1 MRYIGIDYSGA
12 TTPTQ
17 SLPGLQ
23 VYTAVDDEIPASWPP
38 PASPRKY
45 WTRRGLAEGLAKP
58 LVDGK
63 PTLVGIDHGFSF
75 PAAYFERHGVPKIW
89 DAFLDDFCAHWP
101 TAEEHTYLDFVLSG
115 ALGNAA
121 ARMGHRRW
129 KRITERRA
137 KGAKSVF
144 HFNVQGQ
151 VAASTHTG
159 IPWLRFLRRELGGKL
174 HFWPF
179 DGWIPPDAST
189 VIAEVFPSLWRSD
202 YPAEN
207 RNAHEHD
214 AYVICRWLQDRHRRG
229 EMSQHFRPSLTQEE
243 EVTAGFE
250 GWILGVGSTPS
261 MTIASDGR
269 MRSNRIS
276 TKRPKADLPQSAR
289 AVLNAMIEEAT
300 VDCYNESEQATA
312 FFTVIE
318 QKLAL
323 PFETTVLGIPVT
335 VEQIQQG
342 PGDHIV
348 AICSRGRARQAVPIV
363 DMPLPSPTPV
373 GAEWIN
379 AYRYWLDHGGML

>member
-23 VYTAVDDEIPASWPP
+23 VFVAVDDASPVCLPP
-38 PASPRKY
+38 PPSPRKY
-45 WTRRGLAEGLAKP
+45 WTRRGLAEGLAKL

-75 PAAYFERHGVPKIW
+75 PAAYFERHGIPKIW

-101 TAEEHTYLDFVLSG
+101 TAEDHTYVDFILSG

-121 ARMGHRRW
+121 ARMGDRRW
-129 KRITERRA
+129 KRVTERRA

-179 DGWIPPDAST
+179 DGWNPPDGST

-202 YPAEN
+202 YPAET

-214 AYVICRWLQDRHRRG
+214 AYVVCRWLQDRHRRG
-229 EMSQHFRPSLTQEE
+229 EMNLYFQPSLTQEE
-243 EVTAGFE
+243 KETAGFE

-261 MTIASDGR
+261 STIASNGR
-269 MRSNRIS
+269 IPFNRNS
-276 TKRPKADLPQSAR
+276 TKRLKADLPQSAR
-289 AVLNAMIEEAT
+289 AVLSSMIEEAT

-312 FFTVIE
+312 FFTVLE
-318 QKLAL
+318 EKLAL
-323 PFETTVLGIPVT
+323 PFETTVLGVT
-335 VEQIQQG
+335 VRVEQIRQG
-342 PGDHIV
+342 PGDHII

-363 DMPLPSPTPV
+363 DLPLPSPPPA

>member
-1 MRYIGIDYSGA
+1 VRYIGIDYSGA

-23 VYTAVDDEIPASWPP
+23 VFTAYDDEAPVQMPP
-38 PASPRKY
+38 PPSPRKY
-45 WTRRGLAEGLAKP
+45 WTRRGLAEGLAK
-58 LVDGK
+58 LLADGM

-75 PAAYFERHGVPKIW
+75 PAAYFERHGISKIW

-101 TAEEHTYLDFVLSG
+101 TAEDNTYVDFVLSG
-115 ALGNAA
+115 ARGNAA
-121 ARMGHRRW
+121 ARMGERKWRRL
-129 KRITERRA
+129 TERRA

-179 DGWIPPDAST
+179 DGWVPPENST
-189 VIAEVFPSLWRSD
+189 VIAEVFPSLWRAE
-202 YPAEN
+202 YPAED

-214 AYVICRWLQDRHRRG
+214 AYVVCRWLQERHRRG
-229 EMSQHFRPSLTQEE
+229 EIGRYFQPSLTPEE
-243 EVTAGFE
+243 QVTAGFE
-250 GWILGVGSTPS
+250 GWILGVGLTPPPATS
-261 MTIASDGR
+261 SDGR
-269 MRSNRIS
+269 VPSQRTS
-276 TKRPKADLPQSAR
+276 TKKTKPNPSRSAR
-289 AVLNAMIEEAT
+289 NALTAMIEEAT

-318 QKLAL
+318 EKLEV
-323 PFETTVLGIPVT
+323 PFETTVLGAPVT
-335 VEQIQQG
+335 VEQIRQG
-342 PGDHIV
+342 PGGHIV
-348 AICSRGRARQAVPIV
+348 AICSRGRDRQAVSIV
-363 DMPLPSPTPV
+363 DLPLPSPLPA
-373 GAEWIN
+373 GAEWID

>member
-23 VYTAVDDEIPASWPP
+23 VFVAVDDASPVCLPP
-38 PASPRKY
+38 PPSPRKY
-45 WTRRGLAEGLAKP
+45 WTRRGLAEGLAKL

-75 PAAYFERHGVPKIW
+75 PAAYFERHGIPKIW

-101 TAEEHTYLDFVLSG
+101 TAEDHTYVDFILSG
-115 ALGNAA
+115 ARGNAA
-121 ARMGHRRW
+121 ARMGDRRW
-129 KRITERRA
+129 KRVTERRA

-179 DGWIPPDAST
+179 DGWIPPDGST

-202 YPAEN
+202 YLAEN

-214 AYVICRWLQDRHRRG
+214 AYVVCRWLQDRHRRG
-229 EMSQHFRPSLTQEE
+229 EMSLCFQPSLTQEE
-243 EVTAGFE
+243 KEAAGFE

-261 MTIASDGR
+261 STIASDR
-269 MRSNRIS
+269 RIPSKRDS
-276 TKRPKADLPQSAR
+276 TKRPKSDLPQSAR
-289 AVLNAMIEEAT
+289 AVLSSMIEEVT
-300 VDCYNESEQATA
+300 VDCYNELEQAAA
-312 FFTVIE
+312 FFTVLE
-318 QKLAL
+318 GKLVL
-323 PFETTVLGIPVT
+323 PFETTVLGVT
-335 VEQIQQG
+335 VKVEQIRQG
-342 PGDHIV
+342 PGDHII
-348 AICSRGRARQAVPIV
+348 AICSRGDARQAVPIV
-363 DMPLPSPTPV
+363 DLPLPSPPPA